1 MSDESSDCSD
11 MNFRPSGSR
20 GRQQNRQDQKR
31 KRRIVMRIEFDDSD
45 DSSSASDRTSDDEVD
60 DVKAKHNNGKED
72 DNDVGG
78 NDLDD
83 DGPSCSI
90 KLRGRQK
97 KKSFNNDAGNDNDE
111 DSDEFQRNAANRRL
125 RRGGRR
131 INVLDVGFS
140 DGSSSG
146 SEITRRKKSRG
157 KKYIVSED
165 ERESTQSKTKDAEEQ
180 KQTQQHQDEQGFT
193 SDSSSNDLLEKC
205 PICLLT
211 FRQQE
216 IGSPSTCDHIFCAN
230 CIEAWSKNVQ
240 TCPIDRIEF
249 QRIIVRES
257 FENRTILREINVDPN
272 AKKELVLE
280 DELFEEE
287 DVTNCEVC
295 NRPDREDV
303 MLLCDHCNQGY
314 HMDCLS
320 PPLTEV
326 PEGSWFCDN
335 CVDSEDESDDEEEDL
350 NMLYEDIRD
359 MGLPESRFRVREVQQ
374 PRILRTRQNERIRA
388 AILRRTRASIARI
401 ETTTSTTTINSSTT
415 QRGRPRTTTTT
426 TTRRSTTNRNRSVS
440 GSAVRKTRKT
450 KRRRGRQRTY
460 VVEYDLNNF
469 DEKFAIK
476 TTKKVIKRRRRR
488 KKRTS
493 SRRGKRSADG
503 VRMTASK
510 RLAEQMGVKPDPK
523 YTSQLSGTNGG
534 LSLFGGAND
543 LEYFSDSDNDGNIE
557 SEIHI
562 ETGHGTAVQTS
573 VRISNYGSQRSRK
586 GLLLGRLQPN
596 RGISEPTVEQNNSNP
611 DILSSIMDM
620 QDRWHSAARNLESV
634 HINKD
639 GTLNL
644 PQSNGTSS
652 RNTPSTP
659 ISPAKENTT
668 SGKDTTNGPSSSDIN
683 QAPMYSRGGGNANF
697 NRGGGGG
704 GGYNN
709 RSNNQNNYRGGGGG
723 GGGYRHSTGGGSGSG
738 GFGGNSGSGGGGMN
752 FNMVGRG
759 NFNFSNNP
767 NYNGNPTQPNNSSPF
782 QQRNFNQ
789 RNQQNQ
795 QQNQNNQANNPN
807 NNNNN
812 NNPQR
817 HSLPFSNNRNDNMQQ
832 QQQNPNIPFGGGM
845 PQTSLPPPSLLH
857 MNQQPQQNLQ
867 NPQPLNDNSLFGGL
881 PPPMTMPPPHLNVAP
896 PPVLISVP
904 PPPAPPPVVIPPP
917 GNSSLFQ
924 LNSDYG
930 IIDDD
935 SNCPNFAIYSHESQ
949 QVAKSSETYP
959 ANAIGETSSTANEAK
974 EDDENEDLVQLDD
987 DDEIPMPPDPNP
999 NENVVGSSELYEP
1012 ENPTEENDEEDNA
1025 DEENENQSNKN
1036 DTNAATK
1043 DDGDDYGNDN
1053 SDDEDDDKKKNKNKK
1068 QEIDKSSKKYD
1079 PDEDILSEC
1088 SKTDDDLNR
1097 KDTTEELKDSNND
1110 NDKIADTVRSPSP
1123 AVSDIRLPEIEKA
1136 AASRKGVLE
1145 LYDDSDWE
1153 ELDIDRPKDN
1163 NKSSEKTS
1171 EKDKVADGENEKAQE
1186 EDRSYTPCLDENND
1200 PEEHEAEG
1208 GSTTPLLAENSE
1220 AGATESSTSKTQK
1233 NINKKDKSS
1242 GEIEN
1247 MDTELISDEED
1258 ELDRKKNHKSGDKR
1272 ADRRDNDKVET
1283 FKKIGNKQKGRNYR
1297 GDKQPAT
1304 NNKRSDKKHNKSN
1317 RSVSRS
1323 RSVDSFRS
1331 RGGRS
1336 RSRSPRFRGRG
1347 NRSRSRSRSNNKE
1360 NQGRWGGNFRDGG
1373 RFGRNNQ
1380 NNRLK
1385 RRELQR
1391 YDVRNVIGNHSPSK
1405 NPPKDRY
1412 GRDTSRTRRNSRS
1425 QSRGR
1430 RGPPPRSPFSR
1441 SRSRS
1446 RNRRLSISL
1455 SPSPSYNRRRSL
1467 SPSRPIRQFSPGRR
1481 RSTSFGRR
1489 TPPFRQRSRSPLRVM
1504 RSRSISPG
1512 AEQRMNGRKVSRHL
1526 RGGLSPPRN
1535 LSRGRRSRS
1544 LSMSPRYTPRLSRSR
1559 SKSPRPKGKKKKVKE
1574 SRKKKSKRRVATISP
1589 SPNRRIS
1596 RQPDPFEIEKPPK
1609 KKRRRSPRAKS
1620 PIQEDHGWSPSPS
1633 PPPQPIVDKYD
1644 YQPDKNVSW
1653 TPPMQSPLLGLFNS
1667 SDVRSVSRSKEKNK
1681 RSKKKKKSEK
1691 RRDGR
1696 KEKKR
1701 KRRTE
1706 TPEPAPS
1713 KEVFASGNNIL
1724 VSVSF
1729 NKETTASQQHTQ
1741 QTIVTLPPNREDLL
1755 SNRRTSIDHL
1765 TNSSATT
1772 KKRKEKRKK
1781 IDTKPVAIIDLERS
1795 PFQVEQEPTDVIVL
1809 TDSEEATE
1817 REQREHRRDRRRSES
1832 CPRDVETETHR
1843 NQRSGASGGQR
1854 GEKSPER
1861 MDTIHEESYD
1871 LTQTGG
1877 PKTPPEPP
1885 IVKFNLQA
1893 KKQNKTRNPLHEED
1907 DDLAS
1912 DAELNERQQQQQQES
1927 HRSELDAMH
1936 VQSSQKIG
1944 PNTPPESGPCSP
1956 DAYDP
1961 FEPTKS
1967 PTMSP
1972 RSPTPPPSQ
1981 LDVSQNT
1988 ICGENGGELGSNQ
2001 KHLSGVDNEQRRDQ
2015 IPGLGGNVAQ
2025 GASLNPVDLV
2035 MALINS
2041 KSASNIV
2048 QDIANKSNDSQHIN
2062 NMGGVN
2068 SHDDSFRDKA
2078 DEGNAITVLSNLLI
2092 TSSNMQHIP
2101 SISSPTPP
2109 TTMSKKVLPGIPKIG
2124 GSVGGS
2130 SSSGVNVRNGGGGT
2144 SNNAD
2149 DSFNMNDIE
2158 SPYSPG
2164 SADYEDLFEPPPDTS
2179 GNKRRSKRT
2188 GATAGGGSG
2197 KPEVFDNLFGSS
2209 SPVRLPSYTPT
2220 KKHKSTTATRKTKI
2234 KGGKSNDDNI
2244 KVYDDVPNSAVDL
2257 QVKDKFLRKL
2267 NRQERV
2273 VEEVK
2278 LVLKPRFNKKQ
2289 ITKDDYK
2296 EIMRRAV
2303 PKICHSKSGEINPF
2317 KIKKLIE
2324 AYVKKFRA
2332 KHKKLNI
2339 VNTGQVSSAVK
2350 CAAYLKKL

>member
-20 GRQQNRQDQKR
+20 GGRQQNRQDQKR

-45 DSSSASDRTSDDEVD
+45 DSSSASDRTSDDEED
-60 DVKAKHNNGKED
+60 DVKAKHNK
-72 DNDVGG
+72 G

-83 DGPSCSI
+83 DGPSSSV
-90 KLRGRQK
+90 KLRSRQK
-97 KKSFNNDAGNDNDE
+97 KQNFNNDANNDNDE
-111 DSDEFQRNAANRRL
+111 DSDEFQRNAATRRL

-140 DGSSSG
+140 DGSTSG
-146 SEITRRKKSRG
+146 SEITQRKNSRG
-157 KKYIVSED
+157 KKFIVSED
-165 ERESTQSKTKDAEEQ
+165 EREPKSQSTSCKEKYGAEHN
-180 KQTQQHQDEQGFT
+180 QQQQQDEQGFT
-193 SDSSSNDLLEKC
+193 SDSSSNELLEKC

-216 IGSPSTCDHIFCAN
+216 IGSPSTCEHIFCAN
-230 CIEAWSKNVQ
+230 CIEAWSRNVQ

-257 FENRTILREINVDPN
+257 YENRNIVREINVDPN

-280 DELFEEE
+280 DELVEEE

-295 NRPDREDV
+295 NSPEREEV

-320 PPLTEV
+320 PPLSEV
-326 PEGSWFCDN
+326 PEGSWYCDN
-335 CVDSEDESDDEEEDL
+335 CVDSEDDIDDEEEDL

-359 MGLPESRFRVREVQQ
+359 MGIPESRLRVREVQQ

-388 AILRRTRASIARI
+388 AILRRTRASL
-401 ETTTSTTTINSSTT
+401 ETTTTATTTNSTTR
-415 QRGRPRTTTTT
+415 QRGRPRTTTTG
-426 TTRRSTTNRNRSVS
+426 RSTTNRNQSVS
-440 GSAVRKTRKT
+440 GSAVRKTRKVR
-450 KRRRGRQRTY
+450 KPRRRRARQRTY

-476 TTKKVIKRRRRR
+476 TTKKVIKRRRARR
-488 KKRTS
+488 S
-493 SRRGKRSADG
+493 SKRGKRSVDG

-523 YTSQLSGTNGG
+523 YTSHLSGYNAG
-534 LSLFGGAND
+534 LSLFGGANN
-543 LEYFSDSDNDGNIE
+543 LEYFSDSDNDGNIN

-596 RGISEPTVEQNNSNP
+596 RGIPEPVVEQNNSNP

-620 QDRWHSAARNLESV
+620 QDRWHSAARNLESI
-634 HINKD
+634 HINTD

-644 PQSNGTSS
+644 PSSNPTS
-652 RNTPSTP
+652 
-659 ISPAKENTT
+659 SPAKENK
-668 SGKDTTNGPSSSDIN
+668 SAGKESANGPSSSDIN

-704 GGYNN
+704 GGGYNN

-723 GGGYRHSTGGGSGSG
+723 AGNQYRHSTGGGGSTGGFSGSNSNS
-738 GFGGNSGSGGGGMN
+738 NSGMN
-752 FNMVGRG
+752 YNMVGRG
-759 NFNFSNNP
+759 NFNFSNTP
-767 NYNGNPTQPNNSSPF
+767 NYNGNPTQPNNASPF

-795 QQNQNNQANNPN
+795 QQQNQNNQRNNPN
-807 NNNNN
+807 NNQ
-812 NNPQR
+812 QR
-817 HSLPFSNNRNDNMQQ
+817 NSLPFTNNNDNMQQ
-832 QQQNPNIPFGGGM
+832 QQHHQQQNQNNPFGGGM
-845 PQTSLPPPSLLH
+845 SQTCLPPPSRLH
-857 MNQQPQQNLQ
+857 PQQNLQ
-867 NPQPLNDNSLFGGL
+867 TPPPLNENSLFGGL
-881 PPPMTMPPPHLNVAP
+881 PPPMSIPPLHHLNVAP
-896 PPVLISVP
+896 PVLLTVP
-904 PPPAPPPVVIPPP
+904 PPPAPPHVVIPN
-917 GNSSLFQ
+917 GSLFQ
-924 LNSDYG
+924 INSDYG
-930 IIDDD
+930 NNDDD

-959 ANAIGETSSTANEAK
+959 STTIGGASNTANAAK

-999 NENVVGSSELYEP
+999 SENVSSSELYEP
-1012 ENPTEENDEEDNA
+1012 ENPTEENNDDDEEV
-1025 DEENENQSNKN
+1025 EENVKELNKN

-1043 DDGDDYGNDN
+1043 DDGDDYGDDS
-1053 SDDEDDDKKKNKNKK
+1053 SDDEGDDNKKNKDKDKK
-1068 QEIDKSSKKYD
+1068 QENQSNSERYD
-1079 PDEDILSEC
+1079 PLEDALSEC
-1088 SKTDDDLNR
+1088 SKNDDDLTE
-1097 KDTTEELKDSNND
+1097 KDITEQCKHSNND
-1110 NDKIADTVRSPSP
+1110 NDKRSDTVRSPSP
-1123 AVSDIRLPEIEKA
+1123 AVSDIRLPESETA

-1163 NKSSEKTS
+1163 DNKSSDKTS
-1171 EKDKVADGENEKAQE
+1171 EKSKVADEENDNVQE
-1186 EDRSYTPCLDENND
+1186 QDRSYTPCLDENND
-1200 PEEHEAEG
+1200 PEEPEIEG
-1208 GSTTPLLAENSE
+1208 GTTTPLITENSE
-1220 AGATESSTSKTQK
+1220 AVEMLASKGQKSS
-1233 NINKKDKSS
+1233 KKDNKSANK
-1242 GEIEN
+1242 IEN
-1247 MDTELISDEED
+1247 METELISDEED
-1258 ELDRKKNHKSGDKR
+1258 EFDRSNKDRKKNQKTGDKR
-1272 ADRRDNDKVET
+1272 GDRRDNDKVET
-1283 FKKIGNKQKGRNYR
+1283 FKKIGSKQKGRNYR
-1297 GDKQPAT
+1297 TDKPPT
-1304 NNKRSDKKHNKSN
+1304 SNNKRVDKKRQSS
-1317 RSVSRS
+1317 RSMSRS
-1323 RSVDSFRS
+1323 RSVDSIRS

-1336 RSRSPRFRGRG
+1336 RSRSPRFRARG
-1347 NRSRSRSRSNNKE
+1347 NRSRSHSRSNNKE

-1373 RFGRNNQ
+1373 RFQRNNQ
-1380 NNRLK
+1380 QYRLK
-1385 RRELQR
+1385 RRELKR
-1391 YDVRNVIGNHSPSK
+1391 YDVRNVVGNHSPSK
-1405 NPPKDRY
+1405 NISKDRY
-1412 GRDTSRTRRNSRS
+1412 GRDTSRNRRSSRS
-1425 QSRGR
+1425 LSRGR
-1430 RGPPPRSPFSR
+1430 RGPPRRSPL

-1467 SPSRPIRQFSPGRR
+1467 SPPRPARQFSPARR
-1481 RSTSFGRR
+1481 RSQSVGRK

-1512 AEQRMNGRKVSRHL
+1512 ADQRMNNRKASRRL
-1526 RGGLSPPRN
+1526 RGISPARN
-1535 LSRGRRSRS
+1535 LRTRSIS
-1544 LSMSPRYTPRLSRSR
+1544 LSPRYTPRLSRSR
-1559 SKSPRPKGKKKKVKE
+1559 SKSPRPKGKKKKSKDA
-1574 SRKKKSKRRVATISP
+1574 RKKKSKRRIATMSP

-1596 RQPDPFEIEKPPK
+1596 RQPDPFDIEKPPK

-1620 PIQEDHGWSPSPS
+1620 PIHDDHGWSPSPS
-1633 PPPQPIVDKYD
+1633 PPPQAIVENYD
-1644 YQPDKNVSW
+1644 YQTDKNVSW
-1653 TPPMQSPLLGLFNS
+1653 TPPMQSPLLGLFRS
-1667 SDVRSVSRSKEKNK
+1667 SNVRSVSRSSRKEKNK
-1681 RSKKKKKSEK
+1681 RGKKKKKNEK

-1729 NKETTASQQHTQ
+1729 NKEATASQQHSQ
-1741 QTIVTLPPNREDLL
+1741 QTIVTLPHNREDLL
-1755 SNRRTSIDHL
+1755 SNRRPSVDRVISNIAPTR
-1765 TNSSATT
+1765 
-1772 KKRKEKRKK
+1772 KRKGKRKK

-1795 PFQVEQEPTDVIVL
+1795 PFQVEQEPTDVIIL

-1817 REQREHRRDRRRSES
+1817 HRRDRHHSES
-1832 CPRDVETETHR
+1832 CPRDGDTETHR
-1843 NQRSGASGGQR
+1843 NHSGGQR

-1861 MDTIHEESYD
+1861 LDTIHEDSYD

-1885 IVKFNLQA
+1885 TVKFNLQA

-1912 DAELNERQQQQQQES
+1912 DAELDERQQQQDS
-1927 HRSELDAMH
+1927 HRSDLDSMH

-1967 PTMSP
+1967 PSISP
-1972 RSPTPPPSQ
+1972 RSPTPPPQQ

-1988 ICGENGGELGSNQ
+1988 ICGENGGGELGSNQ
-2001 KHLSGVDNEQRRDQ
+2001 KHLSGVDSEQRREQ
-2015 IPGLGGNVAQ
+2015 IPGLGGIVAQ
-2025 GASLNPVDLV
+2025 GASINPVDLV

-2041 KSASNIV
+2041 KSAANIV
-2048 QDIANKSNDSQHIN
+2048 QDLANKSNDIN
-2062 NMGGVN
+2062 SMGGVN
-2068 SHDDSFRDKA
+2068 SHDDSFRDKG
-2078 DEGNAITVLSNLLI
+2078 DEGKAITVLSNLLI

-2109 TTMSKKVLPGIPKIG
+2109 TTSKKMPKIG

-2179 GNKRRSKRT
+2179 GNKRRSKRA

-2197 KPEVFDNLFGSS
+2197 KLEIFDNLFGSS
-2209 SPVRLPSYTPT
+2209 YTPS
-2220 KKHKSTTATRKTKI
+2220 KKYKAATRKSKV
-2234 KGGKSNDDNI
+2234 KVGKSNDENNKI
-2244 KVYDDVPNSAVDL
+2244 YDDVPNSAVEL
-2257 QVKDKFLRKL
+2257 HAKDKFMRKL

-2303 PKICHSKSGEINPF
+2303 PKICHSKSGEIDPF